1 MRNYMVVL
9 LRTLQREKLYAAI
22 NVAGLSL
29 GVACCLLLG
38 LFLWS
43 ELTYDR
49 HFDNYR
55 NIYRLVNEFDI
66 GGSHDT
72 FAVTSQAIGAM
83 VAAENPE
90 VKAYVRFQNFGSGGS
105 NTTGLAIHHG
115 NDVYFWENAYTV
127 SDDVFDV
134 FSHRIIYGDPKN
146 ALKDPS
152 SVAIS
157 ETVARR
163 YFGNANPV
171 GETITTDQRIPTR
184 ITLVFADLPPN
195 THLKYDL
202 LFSDNGA
209 MLKLPDNQSE
219 RRRML
224 WNVGVYTYLL
234 MAPGFDP
241 KTWAHFSDQ
250 FYARNMTEIGNAI
263 KGSSWKS
270 WLQPLASIHLKS
282 DVGYDRPTGN
292 PIYLY
297 GCAAV
302 ALFILI
308 VACINY
314 MNLATARAM
323 RRAHSVGIRKIL
335 GASRLALGL
344 QFLGEAVLFSLL
356 AIIIGV
362 VIVEVSLRFTSIN
375 ALMGQQVRLD
385 LAQHPLLLAVLVGL
399 GVLMGLL
406 SGIYP
411 AFYLS
416 SWAPLSALASKN
428 AAGKGNLRMREGLV
442 LLQFTISVAVI
453 ACTILMA
460 AQMRYIASKPL
471 GFQKENQVVVHLRGA
486 STIEKLSTIRTEL
499 AKNAHVLGSTE
510 LQVVMGQTPSINVIN
525 MENNSGEMT
534 PVTTSNLE
542 IGEDFVSVMGLKILQ
557 GRDFSKRLLTDV
569 GLNVLVNEATVR
581 KMGWTEPLG
590 KRVAAGNLTGRVVGV
605 VADFNYRS
613 LHTLVE
619 PLLMFPLPDN
629 LAAVPEVLRP
639 FQERQLVVRISG
651 GDVERTLGYMEDVM
665 AKVDPKHPFQFE
677 FLDDQLDHL
686 YKSEHQLTRL
696 IGIFAAVC
704 IFIACLGLFGLAS
717 FTTEQRTR
725 EIGTRKVLGATAWKI
740 IALLSKRILILVLVA
755 SVLAAVISYF
765 AIDQW
770 LTGFAYR
777 AGINP
782 GIFLVSAV
790 VASVVAFVTVAL
802 QSYKT
807 ASADPVEALREV

>member
-1 MRNYMVVL
+1 MRNYLLVL
-9 LRTLQREKLYAAI
+9 LRTLQRERLYAAI
-22 NVAGLSL
+22 NIAGLSL

-38 LFLWS
+38 RFLWS

-49 HFDNYR
+49 HFKNHQ
-55 NIYRLVNEFDI
+55 NIYRVVNEFSI
-66 GGSHDT
+66 GGTHDR
-72 FAVTSQAIGAM
+72 FAVTSRQLGPM

-90 VKAYVRFQNFGSGGS
+90 VKAYVRFQTTGGGSGSSG
-105 NTTGLAIHHG
+105 GFAIHHG
-115 NDVYFWENAYTV
+115 NDVYFWENSYFA
-127 SDDVFDV
+127 SDNVFEV
-134 FSHRIIYGDPKN
+134 FSHKILYGDPKT
-146 ALKDPS
+146 ALKDGGA
-152 SVAIS
+152 VAIS
-157 ETVARR
+157 ETVAKR
-163 YFGNANPV
+163 YFGKANPI
-171 GETITTDQRIPTR
+171 GETIATDAGLPVR

-209 MLKLPDNQSE
+209 FMKDPDNVSM
-219 RRRML
+219 RRQQL
-224 WNVGVYTYLL
+224 WGVGIYTYLL

-241 KTWAHFSDQ
+241 KSWARFSDE
-250 FYARNMTEIGNAI
+250 FYKRNMTDVGKTING
-263 KGSSWKS
+263 SWKS
-270 WLQPLASIHLKS
+270 WLQPLTSVHLSS
-282 DVGYDRPTGN
+282 DVGYDQPTGN

-302 ALFILI
+302 ALFILV

-335 GASRLALGL
+335 GASRLTLGL

-356 AIIIGV
+356 AVLIGV
-362 VIVEVSLRFTSIN
+362 VIVEVALRFTNIN
-375 ALMGQQVRLD
+375 SLMGQEVSLD
-385 LAQHPLLLAVLVGL
+385 LARHPPLIAALLGL

-428 AAGKGNLRMREGLV
+428 AAGKGNLRLREALV
-442 LLQFTISVAVI
+442 LVQFTISVAVI
-453 ACTILMA
+453 ACTILMG
-460 AQMRYIASKPL
+460 AQMRYIGSKTL
-471 GFQKENQVVVHLRGA
+471 GFQKENQLIVTLRGA
-486 STIEKLSTIRTEL
+486 STIEKVNTIKTEL
-499 AKNAHVLGSTE
+499 AKNAHILGSTE
-510 LQVVMGQTPSINVIN
+510 ARVVMGENVPINV
-525 MENNSGEMT
+525 MQTENNAGVMT
-534 PVTTSNLE
+534 PITTSN
-542 IGEDFVSVMGLKILQ
+542 IPVNDDYVNVMGLKIVQ

-569 GLNVLVNEATVR
+569 GLNCLVNEAFVR

-590 KRVAAGNLTGRVVGV
+590 KRVQAGNLTGRVVGV
-605 VADFNYRS
+605 LADFNFKS
-613 LHTLVE
+613 LHTVVE
-619 PLLMFPLPDN
+619 PLLMYPLADDF
-629 LAAVPEVLRP
+629 AGMAEIMRP
-639 FQERQLVVRISG
+639 FQQRELVVRISG
-651 GDVERTLGYMEDVM
+651 SDVEQTLGYIEDVM
-665 AKVDPKHPFQFE
+665 AKADPKHPFQFA

-696 IGIFAAVC
+696 IGIFAVIC

-725 EIGTRKVLGATAWKI
+725 EIGTRKVLGATAWQI
-740 IALLSKRILILVLVA
+740 ITLLSRRILLLVVIA
-755 SVLAAVISYF
+755 SALAAIISYF
-765 AIDQW
+765 AIDEW

-782 GIFLVSAV
+782 LIFVLAALVA
-790 VASVVAFVTVAL
+790 AVVAFVTVAL

-807 ASADPVEALREV
+807 ASADPVNALREV

>member
-1 MRNYMVVL
+1 MRNYLVVL

-22 NVAGLSL
+22 NIAGLSL

-38 LFLWS
+38 LFLIS

-55 NIYRLVNEFDI
+55 NIYRVVDEFSI
-66 GGSHDT
+66 GGTHDR
-72 FAVTSQAIGAM
+72 FAVTSRALGPM

-90 VKAYVRFQNFGSGGS
+90 VKAYVRFQNNGSGNGNS
-105 NTTGLAIHHG
+105 GGVAIHHG
-115 NDVYFWENAYTV
+115 NDVYFWNNSYFVT
-127 SDDVFDV
+127 DNVFQV
-134 FSHRIIYGDPKN
+134 FSHKIIYGDPKT
-146 ALKDPS
+146 ALKDAS
-152 SVAIS
+152 AVAIS
-157 ETVARR
+157 ETVAKR
-163 YFGNANPV
+163 YFGNANPI
-171 GETITTDQRIPTR
+171 GETITTDSGIPTR

-209 MLKLPDNQSE
+209 FLKDPDSQTQ
-219 RRRML
+219 RRQML
-224 WNVGVYTYLL
+224 WNVNDYTYLL

-241 KTWAHFSDQ
+241 KTWPAFSDE
-250 FYARNMTEIGNAI
+250 FYKRNMTEIGKSIN
-263 KGSSWKS
+263 GSWKS
-270 WLQPLASIHLKS
+270 WLQPLASIHLQA
-282 DVGYDRPTGN
+282 DVGYDLPTGN
-292 PIYLY
+292 RIYLY

-335 GASRLALGL
+335 GASRLTLGL

-356 AIIIGV
+356 AVLLGV
-362 VIVEVSLRFTSIN
+362 VIVELSLRFTSIN
-375 ALMGQQVRLD
+375 SLMGQQVSLD
-385 LAQHPLLLAVLVGL
+385 LAHHPALLAELIGL

-411 AFYLS
+411 AVYLS

-428 AAGKGNLRMREGLV
+428 AAGKGNLRLREGLV
-442 LLQFTISVAVI
+442 LVQFTISVAVI
-453 ACTILMA
+453 ACTILMG
-460 AQMRYIASKPL
+460 AQMRYIANKSL
-471 GFQKENQVVVHLRGA
+471 GFQKENQVIVQLRGA
-486 STIEKLSTIRTEL
+486 STIEKLGTIRTEL
-499 AKNAHVLGSTE
+499 AKNAHILGSTE
-510 LQVVMGQTPSINVIN
+510 LRVVMGQTPSINVIS
-525 MENNSGEMT
+525 MENNSGVMT
-534 PVTTSNLE
+534 PITTSNLQ
-542 IGEDFVSVMGLKILQ
+542 IGDDFASVVGLKIVQ

-569 GLNVLVNEATVR
+569 GLNCLINEATVR

-605 VADFNYRS
+605 VADFNFLS
-613 LHTLVE
+613 LHTAVQ

-629 LAAVPEVLRP
+629 FAGVPEVMRP
-639 FQERQLVVRISG
+639 FQQQQLLVKISG
-651 GDVERTLGYMEDVM
+651 TDVDKTLGYMEEVM
-665 AKVDPKHPFQFE
+665 SKVDTKHPFQFQ
-677 FLDDQLDHL
+677 FLDDQLDQL
-686 YKSEHQLTRL
+686 YKSEHRLTEL
-696 IGIFAAVC
+696 IGIFATVC

-725 EIGTRKVLGATAWKI
+725 EIGTRKVLGATAWQI
-740 IALLSKRILILVLVA
+740 IALLSRRILLLVLIA

-765 AIDQW
+765 AIDEW

-782 GIFLVSAV
+782 FIFVLAALVAAV
-790 VASVVAFVTVAL
+790 VGVRDRGAAVV
-802 QSYKT
+802 
-807 ASADPVEALREV
+807 